1 MAGNT
6 YQEDPLYYI
15 LKAKAQLGCSDGWL
29 AVKASICDDMLYS
42 ISLSMLLQGQEL
54 ITSSFLSII
63 LAVGVS
69 NVGRNWQRDTTVLE
83 ESVTTV
89 ISVRV

>member
-1 MAGNT
+1 
-6 YQEDPLYYI
+6 
-15 LKAKAQLGCSDGWL
+15 
-29 AVKASICDDMLYS
+29 
-42 ISLSMLLQGQEL
+42 MLLQGQEL

-63 LAVGVS
+63 LVDGVS